1 MIREGKS
8 KEERGKLDSYET
20 FEKVMKR
27 KKEYFKF
34 EEYINTIL
42 PNDNKESF
50 ENNIAALLKLI
61 DMNYKLKDL

>member
-1 MIREGKS
+1 MKIKS
-8 KEERGKLDSYET
+8 AIEDKEKLIE
-20 FEKVMKR
+20 FI

>member
-1 MIREGKS
+1 
-8 KEERGKLDSYET
+8 
-20 FEKVMKR
+20 MKR
-27 KKEYFKF
+27 KREYFKF